1 LKNLQVCVIGPKDSG
16 KSVVVS
22 RLQQKKELQDENFS
36 VYSFKVGDALVYLAE
51 APYDMASPKPM
62 LAAMAEADACLLCVP
77 AGEGI
82 QKLGELILLIN
93 YMKISK
99 GVIAITKTDMAPDK
113 VDALKAL
120 LPKVLAETSLKHVEI
135 IPTSSMTE
143 EGFTDVRTALTQ
155 LEPRHH
161 EQGPFKLPVETP
173 QEIKSG
179 FTTVTGVIERGS
191 VKKHDKTFLMP
202 WGKEFIVQEIKRE
215 SQVVESAKAGDRV
228 DILYKGLN
236 KWDVQQGDII
246 AVEGTVHKAKKLK
259 LEFEISKFF
268 KDELRADQEI
278 QLNIG
283 LQTLPVTITKLVK
296 AGVEVGRAITGE
308 KVEIE
313 VESKLPFAFEKHQTV
328 IIISPEAHWRSI
340 KVAGSGKVIEGMS

>member
-1 LKNLQVCVIGPKDSG
+1 LQVCVIGTKDSG
-16 KSVVVS
+16 KSVVIQK
-22 RLQQKKELQDENFS
+22 LQQKKELQDENFS

-51 APYDMASPKPM
+51 APYDMANPKPM
-62 LAAMAEADACLLCVP
+62 LATMAEADACLLCVP
-77 AGEGI
+77 AGDGI

-113 VDALKAL
+113 VDALKAI
-120 LPKVLAETSLKHVEI
+120 LPKVLAETTFKEFEI
-135 IPTSSMTE
+135 IPTSSMTD
-143 EGFTDVRTALTQ
+143 EGFTDIKTALTQ
-155 LEPRHH
+155 LTPKHREAG
-161 EQGPFKLPVETP
+161 QFKLPVEIP
-173 QEIKSG
+173 QEGKSG

-191 VKKHDKTFLMP
+191 VKKYDKTFLMP
-202 WGKEFIVQEIKRE
+202 WGKEFIVQEIKRDV
-215 SQVVESAKAGDRV
+215 QVVESAKAGDRV

-246 AVEGTVHKAKKLK
+246 AAEGTVHKAKKLK

-278 QLNIG
+278 HLNIG
-283 LQTLPVTITKLVK
+283 LQTLPVTIIRMTK
-296 AGVEVGRAITGE
+296 AGAEVGRATTGE

-313 VESKLPFAFEKHQTV
+313 VESKLPFAFEKHQAV

-340 KVAGSGKVIEGMS
+340 KVAGIGKVIEGMI